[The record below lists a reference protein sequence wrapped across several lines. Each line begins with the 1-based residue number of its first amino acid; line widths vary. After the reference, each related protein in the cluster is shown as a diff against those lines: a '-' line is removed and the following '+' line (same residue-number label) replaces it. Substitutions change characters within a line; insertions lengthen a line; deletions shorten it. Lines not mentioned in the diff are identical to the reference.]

1 LHKNCI
7 YFPAPVLYL
16 GSDHAR
22 GLDDF
27 TVKVILKYG
36 RYYDIRQL
44 TLNMI
49 WIKCMVRTR
58 LSYHIMHALFF
69 DIKGH
74 VFQIPVPECAI
85 VTGQF
90 CATKVL
96 SEAVK
101 HYNASKRT
109 GTWGIHLL
117 HDNAPAHKSAV
128 VVKEYIDTH
137 GIKISPHP
145 P

>member
-1 LHKNCI
+1 
-7 YFPAPVLYL
+7 
-16 GSDHAR
+16 
-22 GLDDF
+22 
-27 TVKVILKYG
+27 
-36 RYYDIRQL
+36 
-44 TLNMI
+44 
-49 WIKCMVRTR
+49 MVRTR
-58 LSYHIMHALFF
+58 QSYPIMYGLFF

-90 CATKVL
+90 YATKVL
-96 SEAVK
+96 LEVVK

-128 VVKEYIDTH
+128 VKEYIDTH
-137 GIKISPHP
+137 GIKTSPHP
-145 P
+145 PYQSSLVP